1 MKQIVLFI
9 SLCLITASIS
19 AHDKAE
25 RMIQEEIATI
35 EDLLY
40 LSSSHLDI
48 SLDQSVKFAQTAIE
62 KASLLSS
69 DSLKAKSFKA
79 CGVASFYTG
88 AFNQAITMYDSALVY
103 FTKTENLRETANI
116 YNNMGIAYSD
126 LQLHMQAIENYL
138 KAETIYTQLNQ
149 TRSISNINS
158 NIGTLYFELGAYDQ
172 AFIYYNKALHI
183 AQQNQYEKS
192 LLTIS
197 NNIGAFFHETG
208 QNDSAMSYYNDS
220 RELALKLSD
229 DLGLADASINI
240 GNIFLEQH
248 NADSA
253 LKHFTTANKIYS
265 SFGRNTGRSSLGIAR
280 VYNIF
285 GKTNQAFGL
294 LKKASEEADQK
305 NDVELQRE
313 VLQEMVLIQEKKGD
327 IPEAYRLLNEFLRLD
342 NEIQARFD
350 STAISSL
357 QARYQVKQKQL
368 EIEALNIEKAANEA
382 LLASQQQISQR
393 NRMLAIISITALIIT
408 LSFLI
413 AYLRIFKRYK
423 SANYQLEKRIQLH
436 ETTQKDLAKTNA
448 ILIEKE
454 EMLRT
459 LINATPDVICFKDGH
474 GRWIQA
480 NNAILE
486 LFDLHTKNYLHR
498 TDEELIALSPQF
510 KEAFE
515 SCMVSDDLC
524 WQKQT
529 MTRTDEPITDAQGTT
544 RIFDTIKVP
553 LVNADG
559 SRRGIIILGREITE
573 RKENELKLRDA
584 LAKAEESDK
593 LKAAFLTNMSHEI
606 RTPLNAIL
614 GFSELLKD
622 EKLPKNQTVTFL
634 SKINEN
640 GNALLQLIE
649 DILELSMLEAG
660 KVKIKKEAVEIEA
673 MMQSFV
679 DDCQS
684 LAHRKNKVNL
694 RIIKSTPE
702 KKSYLATDAHRLRQI
717 MHNLIDNALKYTEQ
731 GIIEIGFELPRNG
744 QEMMKFYVRDTGVGI
759 DPEKQNLLFKRFAKI
774 EHSNKKVYQG
784 TGLGLNIVQQITHLL
799 GGDIQVKSSLETG
812 TLVEVS
818 LPYEPI
824 SQHITEKEI
833 RKIKS
838 GINGKRILIVE
849 DVDASFDLL
858 KVILESSGAQVTRAI
873 DGESAVEICKKNMDF
888 DLVLMDIQLP
898 GINGLEATKAIKKWQ
913 PELPVIA
920 QTAFAMI
927 DDKEACFAAGCDGYI
942 AKPIKGQLLLPVL
955 QQVLMNG

>member
-1 MKQIVLFI
+1 MKQIVLLL
-9 SLCLITASIS
+9 SLLIFTSIS
-19 AHDKAE
+19 AQDSADN
-25 RMIQEEIATI
+25 MVLEEIATI

-48 SLDQSVKFAQTAIE
+48 SLEQSVRFAQTAVE
-62 KASLLSS
+62 KAALLSN

-79 CGVASFYTG
+79 CGVASFYAG
-88 AFNQAITMYDSALVY
+88 AFNQAITMYDSAMVY
-103 FTKTENLRETANI
+103 FIKTENEREIANI
-116 YNNMGIAYSD
+116 YNNKGIAYSD
-126 LQLHMQAIENYL
+126 LHLHLQAIENYL
-138 KAETIYTQLNQ
+138 KAESIYTRLNQ
-149 TRSISNINS
+149 TRSISNINN

-172 AFIYYNKALHI
+172 AFTYYNKALKV
-183 AQQNQYEKS
+183 AQQNHDEKS
-192 LLTIS
+192 LLTLS
-197 NNIGAFFHETG
+197 NNIGAFYYETG
-208 QNDSAMSYYNDS
+208 INDSAMSYYNDS
-220 RELALKLSD
+220 RILALKLAD

-253 LKHFTTANKIYS
+253 LRHFTTAHKIYS

-280 VYNIF
+280 VYNLY

-294 LKKASEEADQK
+294 LKNAFEEADQK
-305 NDVELQRE
+305 NDLELQRE
-313 VLQEMVLIQEKKGD
+313 VLQEMVLIHEKKGD
-327 IPEAYRLLNEFLRLD
+327 ITEAYRLLNEYVRLD
-342 NEIQARFD
+342 NDIQSRFD

-368 EIEALNIEKAANEA
+368 EIESLNTEKAANEA
-382 LLASQQQISQR
+382 LLVSQQQISQR
-393 NRMLAIISITALIIT
+393 NRMLAIISISALFIT

-413 AYLRIFKRYK
+413 AYLRVFKRYK
-423 SANYQLEKRIQLH
+423 TANNQLEKRIQLH
-436 ETTQKDLAKTNA
+436 EKTQEDLAKTNT
-448 ILIEKE
+448 ILTEKE
-454 EMLRT
+454 EILRT
-459 LINATPDVICFKDGH
+459 LINATPDIICFKDGH
-474 GRWIQA
+474 GRWVQA

-486 LFDLHTKNYLHR
+486 LFDLHKKSYLHQ

-515 SCMVSDDLC
+515 SCIVSDDLC

-529 MTRTDEPITDAQGTT
+529 MTRTDEPITDLHGTT
-544 RIFDTIKVP
+544 RIFDTLKIP
-553 LVNADG
+553 LINTDG

-573 RKENELKLRDA
+573 RKENELKLLDA

-614 GFSELLKD
+614 GFSDLLKD
-622 EKLPKNQTVTFL
+622 ENLPKSQTVAFL
-634 SKINEN
+634 SKISEN

-660 KVKIKKEAVEIEA
+660 KVKIKKETVEIEA
-673 MMQSFV
+673 LMQSFV

-684 LAHRKNKVNL
+684 LAHRKNKDNL
-694 RIIKSTPE
+694 RIIKTTPE
-702 KKSYLATDAHRLRQI
+702 KNSFFVTDAHRLRQI

-731 GIIEIGFELPRNG
+731 GIVEIGFELPRNG
-744 QEMMKFYVRDTGVGI
+744 QSMMKLYVRDTGVGI

-774 EHSNKKVYQG
+774 EHSNKKVYPG

-799 GGDIQVKSSLETG
+799 GGEIQVKSAPGTG

-824 SQHITEKEI
+824 SQDITEKEI

-838 GINGKRILIVE
+838 GINGKKILIVE

-858 KVILESSGAQVTRAI
+858 KVILESSGAQVTRVI
-873 DGESAVEICKKNMDF
+873 DGESAVEICKKSKDF
-888 DLVLMDIQLP
+888 NLVLMDIQLP
-898 GINGLEATKAIKKWQ
+898 GINGLEATKAIKKWH
-913 PELPVIA
+913 PELPIIA
-920 QTAFAMI
+920 QTAFAMV

-942 AKPIKGQLLLPVL
+942 AKPIKAQLLLPVL